1 MPHRASPRR
10 RVLRLLAGSALI
22 AAVSACHTLTR
33 VSEIGDYPNIS
44 EIANPQ
50 YAPGYRP
57 VHMPMPAPQPL
68 DNNPNSLWR
77 PGARAFFKDIRAK
90 EIGDPLTV
98 RLRLN
103 DLAKWKNGTDRE
115 RDDSQ
120 GLSVDALMGFE
131 TKLHKI
137 LPGNVNSADLFRF
150 SSGSETQGTGGIN
163 RSERMDL
170 TFAALVIQVLPNGSL
185 VVRGQQE
192 VRVNFE
198 LRTLVLTGIVRPQ
211 DIEADNT
218 VSHERIAEM
227 RLAYGGRGTLSDLQQ
242 PRWGTQLLD
251 IVLPF

>member
-1 MPHRASPRR
+1 MQSPASHRR
-10 RVLRLLAGSALI
+10 RLSRLLLGSVLI
-22 AAVSACHTLTR
+22 AAVSGCHTLTR
-33 VSEIGDYPNIS
+33 LTEIGDYPDLS

-50 YAPGYRP
+50 AAPGYRP

-77 PGARAFFKDIRAK
+77 PGARAFFKDTRAK

-137 LPGNVNSADLFRF
+137 LPENVNNADLFRF
-150 SSGSETQGTGGIN
+150 SSGSETQGAGGIN

-211 DIEADNT
+211 DIEADNS

-242 PRWGTQLLD
+242 PRWGTQLFD
-251 IVLPF
+251 IILPF